1 MKCSFIFAISMM
13 LMTDFSATTEIKKE
27 PLQLALEDAFHLTS
41 ITSTVTKDKLLES
54 ADAVQEETCDK
65 ENVELLDLIESA
77 GNLNFSSMA
86 AQKSEK
92 LSNFEEDILIKLLKR
107 PLNELIQVQQ
117 PGKPYYTVKK
127 VLTAELCDASTMA
140 FSIKLKKTTCSVSQ
154 NSKSLSCILLVKG
167 SRHTISSLLGAVCD
181 KQLKATISKKYS
193 LCEISKYPHGDKYS
207 LYVPSSVMSWKKD
220 LFLYKPVDYDSRTV
234 FDSFQNPRGR
244 TGMKGIGGLQRFGQ
258 NEKVMPLVVRKHE
271 GKTEM
276 LTVMKSSGSWQFPQ
290 YFVNNFKSKPLGKQ
304 IEDALNKY
312 FQSIGLSEGEIKEKL
327 AEIYAD
333 VHEVPVKLPTEPMDT
348 DQAWLITHV
357 VVVFDKKEKHI
368 GSVAFDSSSELGW
381 KEIDKDMLKVLRK
394 LPTKSSD
401 NFHLGS
407 QNPYSVVYKIVPLI
421 CAPAGAL
428 FLYSWYVAL
437 PIIVMLFIIYVNKLS
452 ALERVLLRSSEVQE
466 RHSHMNI

>member
-13 LMTDFSATTEIKKE
+13 LMTDFSATTEIKEE
-27 PLQLALEDAFHLTS
+27 PLQLALENAFHLTS
-41 ITSTVTKDKLLES
+41 ITSTMTKDKLLES
-54 ADAVQEETCDK
+54 ADAEQKETCNK
-65 ENVELLDLIESA
+65 ENVELLNLIESA

-92 LSNFEEDILIKLLKR
+92 LSNFEEGIFIKLLKR

-127 VLTAELCDASTMA
+127 VLTAEFCDASTIA
-140 FSIKLKKTTCSVSQ
+140 FSIKIKKTTCSVSQ
-154 NSKSLSCILLVKG
+154 VFSRASDDSDCEMTKSKSLPCMLLVKG
-167 SRHTISSLLGAVCD
+167 SRYSISSLLAAVCD

-207 LYVPSSVMSWKKD
+207 LYIPSSIMSWKKA

-234 FDSFQNPRGR
+234 FDSFENPRGR
-244 TGMKGIGGLQRFGQ
+244 TGMKGIGGLRRFGQ

-271 GKTEM
+271 GKTEV

-290 YFVNNFKSKPLGKQ
+290 YFVNNIKNKPLGKQ
-304 IEDALNKY
+304 IEDELNKH
-312 FQSIGLSEGEIKEKL
+312 FLSIGLSEGEIKNKL
-327 AEIYAD
+327 AEIYAN

-357 VVVFDKKEKHI
+357 VVVFDKREKHI
-368 GSVAFDSSSELGW
+368 GSVSFDSSSELGW
-381 KEIDKDMLKVLRK
+381 KEIDKDMLKVLKK

-407 QNPYSVVYKIVPLI
+407 QNPYSVVYKIAPLI
-421 CAPAGAL
+421 CAPAGEL

-437 PIIVMLFIIYVNKLS
+437 PIIIMLFIIYGIL
-452 ALERVLLRSSEVQE
+452 
-466 RHSHMNI
+466 HF

>member
-1 MKCSFIFAISMM
+1 LFKMKCSFIFAISMM

-54 ADAVQEETCDK
+54 ADAEQEETCDK

-86 AQKSEK
+86 AQKK
-92 LSNFEEDILIKLLKR
+92 DILIKLLKR

-140 FSIKLKKTTCSVSQ
+140 FSIKIKKTTCSVSQ
-154 NSKSLSCILLVKG
+154 VLSRASDDSDCKMKKSKSLSCILLVKG
-167 SRHTISSLLGAVCD
+167 SRHAISSLLGAVCD

-244 TGMKGIGGLQRFGQ
+244 TGMKGIGGLKRFGQ

-304 IEDALNKY
+304 IEDELNKY

-368 GSVAFDSSSELGW
+368 GSVAFDSSNELGW

-394 LPTKSSD
+394 LPKKSSD

-428 FLYSWYVAL
+428 FLYSCRRW
-437 PIIVMLFIIYVNKLS
+437 N
-452 ALERVLLRSSEVQE
+452 LRSSEVQE
-466 RHSHMNI
+466 RYSHMNI